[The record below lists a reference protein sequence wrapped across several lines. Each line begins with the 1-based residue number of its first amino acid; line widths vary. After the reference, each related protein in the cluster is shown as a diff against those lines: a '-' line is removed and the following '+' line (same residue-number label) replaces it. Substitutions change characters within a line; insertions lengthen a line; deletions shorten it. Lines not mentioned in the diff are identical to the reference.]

1 MFGLFKSK
9 SAIEHE
15 KRVQLFYQNCKKEIE
30 DYIADCPEPTRE
42 DILKIAVN
50 AKLTHVLFGGVKQI
64 QAEARQF
71 IYPLTTNGLAVFISI
86 DGMEEYAALEKMQAL
101 VKRTISTSLSRI
113 IAPTLV
119 CLLLILPLL
128 CQSSSSLIEDLNSPM
143 SRAATNASATSLH
156 KLPLLVPSTLRAPVR
171 LSVYALSVGISVGVT
186 E

>member
-86 DGMEEYAALEKMQAL
+86 DGMEEYAALEKMQEL
-101 VKRTISTSLSRI
+101 VKRNFDQLVENNSSDLSLPAINSAFI
-113 IAPTLV
+113 M
-119 CLLLILPLL
+119 
-128 CQSSSSLIEDLNSPM
+128 SKLIEFD
-143 SRAATNASATSLH
+143 R
-156 KLPLLVPSTLRAPVR
+156 R
-171 LSVYALSVGISVGVT
+171 LK
-186 E
+186 